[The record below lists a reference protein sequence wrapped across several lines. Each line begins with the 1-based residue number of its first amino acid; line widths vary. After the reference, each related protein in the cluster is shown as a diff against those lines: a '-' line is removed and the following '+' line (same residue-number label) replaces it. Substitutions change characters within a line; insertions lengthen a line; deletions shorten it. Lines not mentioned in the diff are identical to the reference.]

1 VIFAPDGR
9 TIPFMD
15 DSLHAS
21 RSSARP
27 IVLIGMMGA
36 GKTTLGRALAHALG
50 REFVDLDARIE
61 MEGGRTISKIFAED
75 GEPIFRAV
83 EFAALLQCLQTDPRI
98 VLATG
103 GGAACSESAWEALEE
118 SADVVWLDASIDVLL
133 ARTGTASGRPLL
145 DGVSDPR
152 AVLGELL
159 ALRRSWYAR
168 AAIRIPMDESSPDA
182 GLSELL
188 RHFGEETP

>member
-1 VIFAPDGR
+1 
-9 TIPFMD
+9 
-15 DSLHAS
+15 
-21 RSSARP
+21 
-27 IVLIGMMGA
+27 
-36 GKTTLGRALAHALG
+36 
-50 REFVDLDARIE
+50 
-61 MEGGRTISKIFAED
+61 
-75 GEPIFRAV
+75 
-83 EFAALLQCLQTDPRI
+83 

-182 GLSELL
+182 ALSELL